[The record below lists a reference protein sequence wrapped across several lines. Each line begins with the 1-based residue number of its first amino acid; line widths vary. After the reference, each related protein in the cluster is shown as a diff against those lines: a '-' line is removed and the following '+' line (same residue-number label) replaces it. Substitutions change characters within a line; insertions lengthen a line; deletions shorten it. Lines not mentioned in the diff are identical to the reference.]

1 MTNKTNEMMAFTND
15 LYGSVR
21 SVQIDNVV
29 WFFGRDVVEC
39 LGYEVSTKSY
49 THYVKQYVRDKYQ
62 LKMNN
67 TDLVLFGMN
76 NDETSLFKIGR
87 KGEVLINQYGIIQLV
102 MGSSLPQ
109 AEQFQDW
116 IIEEVI
122 PSVLQHGAYIDS
134 SRADAL
140 PYVEEKLAEM
150 EKMHEIDERY
160 ISSLRQRIQQAVK
173 DRNSAWQVQADRR
186 EIIDEM
192 QILINMLIDGQ
203 ELTREQLKQ
212 LAKIDALRELT
223 GNVWITK

>member
-1 MTNKTNEMMAFTND
+1 MTNKTNEMMDFTND

-21 SVQIDNVV
+21 AVNIDGKA
-29 WFFGRDVVEC
+29 WFFGRDIVKD
-39 LGYEVSTKSY
+39 LGYAKHY
-49 THYVKQYVRDKYQ
+49 TDVLKVHVRDKYQ
-62 LKMNN
+62 QKLNF
-67 TDLVLFGMN
+67 TDLGKLGVT
-76 NDETSLFKIGR
+76 DAGR
-87 KGEVLINQYGIIQLV
+87 KGEVLINEYGVIQLV
-102 MGSSLPQ
+102 MASSLPQ

>member
-1 MTNKTNEMMAFTND
+1 MCMTNKTNEMMTFTND

-29 WFFGRDVVEC
+29 WFFGKDVVEC
-39 LGYEVSTKSY
+39 LGYDLKTNSY
-49 THYVKQYVRDKYQ
+49 
-62 LKMNN
+62 
-67 TDLVLFGMN
+67 
-76 NDETSLFKIGR
+76 SLFIQRHCEEEDCLLVDSKTQLQNIIEFDYKQLGQR
-87 KGEVLINQYGIIQLV
+87 GGYLINEYAILDLV
-102 MGSSLPQ
+102 MGSPLPQ
-109 AEQFQDW
+109 AKAFKRW
-116 IIEEVI
+116 ITHEVI
-122 PSVLQHGAYIDS
+122 PSVLQHGAYIDT

-150 EKMHEIDERY
+150 EKIHEIDERY

-192 QILINMLIDGQ
+192 QRLINMLIDGQ

-223 GNVWITK
+223 GNLWITK

>member
-1 MTNKTNEMMAFTND
+1 MKGMMCMTNKTNEVMAFAD
-15 LYGSVR
+15 EVFGSVR
-21 SVQIDNVV
+21 AVNVDGKA
-29 WFFGRDVVEC
+29 WFVGKDVAEA
-39 LGYEVSTKSY
+39 LGYKNARDAISKHCRGVVNHDLLTSGGIQTVKIINDYDVIRLIMKS
-49 THYVKQYVRDKYQ
+49 R
-62 LKMNN
+62 
-67 TDLVLFGMN
+67 
-76 NDETSLFKIGR
+76 
-87 KGEVLINQYGIIQLV
+87 
-102 MGSSLPQ
+102 LPQ
-109 AEQFQDW
+109 AEQFEKW

-150 EKMHEIDERY
+150 VKIHEIDERY
-160 ISSLRQRIQQAVK
+160 IGSLRQRIQQAVK

-192 QILINMLIDGQ
+192 QRLINMLIDGQ

-223 GNVWITK
+223 GNLWITK